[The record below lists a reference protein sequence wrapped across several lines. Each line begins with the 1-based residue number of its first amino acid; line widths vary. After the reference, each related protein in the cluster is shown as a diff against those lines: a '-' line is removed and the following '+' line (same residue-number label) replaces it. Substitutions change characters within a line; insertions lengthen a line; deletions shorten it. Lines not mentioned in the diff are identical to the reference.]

1 MRAVFIQPNKDDPKK
16 SMQEITKNI
25 YIEDQ
30 FPGVTLGVIVAPR
43 GLIQIDAP
51 PSPEDAR
58 SWRASLMN
66 LGGGLDRVLIS
77 MDAHPDRTLGA
88 RAMDCT
94 VVAHEKTAS
103 IFRTR
108 PGAFKAQGE
117 ETGAD
122 WESIPGLGSI
132 RWALPE
138 ISFLDRMTLH
148 WGASPVILEHRPG
161 PSNGSIWARL
171 PEEKTLFVGDTVVKN
186 QPPFLAGS
194 NLKAWLESLDLLLD
208 PENRSYTI
216 VSSRGGVVSHNAVK
230 AQYDFL
236 KHVHDKLNKL
246 TGKKPNLATVEKLT
260 ASMLAWFKAPAARQK
275 QFAQRLRYG
284 LLHYNARQSH
294 LASHNYED

>member
-1 MRAVFIQPNKDDPKK
+1 
-16 SMQEITKNI
+16 MQEITNNI

-30 FPGVTLGVIVAPR
+30 FLGVTLGVIVTPR

-66 LGGGLDRVLIS
+66 LGGGIDRLLINL
-77 MDAHPDRTLGA
+77 DAHPDRTLGA

-94 VVAHEKTAS
+94 VAAHEKTAL

-108 PGAFKAQGE
+108 PSTFKAQGE

-122 WESIPGLGSI
+122 WESIPGLGSV
-132 RWALPE
+132 RWAPPE
-138 ISFLDRMTLH
+138 ISFLDQMSLH
-148 WGASPVILEHRPG
+148 WGTSPVLLESHAG
-161 PSNGSIWARL
+161 PSNGSIWVRM
-171 PEEKTLFVGDTVVKN
+171 PVEKVVFVGDMVMKN

-194 NLKAWLESLDLLLD
+194 NLKAWLESLNLLL
-208 PENRSYTI
+208 ESEYKGYTFI
-216 VSSRGGVVSHNAVK
+216 SSRGGVVTTAVIK

-236 KHVHDKLNKL
+236 KHVHDKLNKS
-246 TGKKPNLATVEKLT
+246 TSKKPNPAAVEKMVATLLT
-260 ASMLAWFKAPAARQK
+260 WFKAPAARQK

-284 LLHYNARQSH
+284 LLHYNARQYHTPS
-294 LASHNYED
+294 STVED

>member
-1 MRAVFIQPNKDDPKK
+1 
-16 SMQEITKNI
+16 MQEITNNI

-30 FPGVTLGVIVAPR
+30 FLGVTLGVIVTAR

-66 LGGGLDRVLIS
+66 LGGGIDRLLINL
-77 MDAHPDRTLGA
+77 DAHPDRTLGA

-94 VVAHEKTAS
+94 VAAHEKTAL

-108 PGAFKAQGE
+108 PSTFKAQGE

-122 WESIPGLGSI
+122 WESIPGLGSV
-132 RWALPE
+132 RWAPPE
-138 ISFLDRMTLH
+138 ISFLDQMSLH
-148 WGASPVILEHRPG
+148 WGSSPVLLESHAG
-161 PSNGSIWARL
+161 PSNGSIWVRL
-171 PEEKTLFVGDTVVKN
+171 PMEKVIFVGDTVMKN

-194 NLKAWLESLDLLLD
+194 NLKAWLESLNLLME
-208 PENRSYTI
+208 PEFKGYTFI
-216 VSSRGGVVSHNAVK
+216 SSRGGVINTAAIK

-236 KHVHDKLNKL
+236 KHVHDKLNKS
-246 TGKKPNLATVEKLT
+246 TSKKPNPAAVEKMVTSLLT
-260 ASMLAWFKAPAARQK
+260 WFKAPAARQK

-284 LLHYNARQSH
+284 LLHYNARQYHTPS
-294 LASHNYED
+294 NTVED

>member
-1 MRAVFIQPNKDDPKK
+1 
-16 SMQEITKNI
+16 MQEITKNI

-30 FPGVTLGVIVAPR
+30 FLGVTLGVIVTAR

-66 LGGGLDRVLIS
+66 LGGGIDRLLINL
-77 MDAHPDRTLGA
+77 DAHPDRTLGA

-94 VVAHEKTAS
+94 VAAHEKTAL

-108 PGAFKAQGE
+108 PSTFKAQGE

-122 WESIPGLGSI
+122 WESIPGLGSV
-132 RWALPE
+132 RWAPPE
-138 ISFLDRMTLH
+138 ISFLDQMSLH
-148 WGASPVILEHRPG
+148 WGSSPVLLESHAG
-161 PSNGSIWARL
+161 PSNGSIWVRL
-171 PEEKTLFVGDTVVKN
+171 PVEKVLFVGDTVMKN

-194 NLKAWLESLDLLLD
+194 NLKAWLESLNLLME
-208 PENRSYTI
+208 PEFKGYTFI
-216 VSSRGGVVSHNAVK
+216 SSRGGVITTAAIK

-236 KHVHDKLNKL
+236 KHVHDKLNKS
-246 TGKKPNLATVEKLT
+246 TSKKPNPAAVEKMVTSLLT
-260 ASMLAWFKAPAARQK
+260 WFKAPAARQK

-284 LLHYNARQSH
+284 LLHYNARQYHTPSH
-294 LASHNYED
+294 TVED